1 MNRHLLESTIDVG
14 SGFLLSIL
22 IQMTIFPLFGL
33 HPTIFDSIGITI
45 IYTITSII
53 RSSLWRHY
61 FRRNK

>member
-1 MNRHLLESTIDVG
+1 MNRHLLESSIDVG

-22 IQMTIFPLFGL
+22 IQMTIFPLFDL

-45 IYTITSII
+45 IYTVVSII

-61 FRRNK
+61 FRRTR